1 MSSSHEFA
9 VSLSQ
14 GNWDLHRNGS
24 VDQARH
30 AEKIRHVIRGNLR
43 KIVSSENII
52 MSDGKRIVKVPVRSI
67 DHPRFR
73 YDPQNEKHTGG
84 GTGDSKVGDLV
95 APGPDQG
102 TGSRGAGKEPGT
114 DYIEVGIT
122 VDELAEM
129 VFEDL
134 RLPNLQQK
142 GTDEIETTTHRFT
155 DLRKRGSLSN
165 LDKRRTVRENIA
177 RNARLGNPRQFTEI
191 SEEDLRFRTWT
202 QATRRESNAVVIAMR
217 DVSASMGEFEKYISR
232 SFYFWMVRFLRTKY
246 NNVKIVFI
254 THHTEA
260 QEVDEDKFFNLG
272 ESGGTRVSSAYE
284 LSLRTINERF
294 DPDRWNIYPFHF
306 SDGDN
311 WGEIDNQR
319 CLELVERH
327 LAICNIF
334 GYGEIDETPMQQ
346 LSTLMNAFSGI
357 TDERFIGVTITQK
370 EDVYPALQR
379 FFGKQTREGAV
390 SRA

>member
-1 MSSSHEFA
+1 MFKSPEFT
-9 VSLSQ
+9 VSLTQ
-14 GNWDLHRNGS
+14 GNWDLHRKGS

-30 AEKIRHVIRGNLR
+30 AEKLKDAIRGNLPE
-43 KIVSSENII
+43 IVSSENII
-52 MSDGKRIVKVPVRSI
+52 MSDGKHTVKVPIRSI
-67 DHPRFR
+67 DHPRFK
-73 YDPQNEKHTGG
+73 YDTEKERHTGA
-84 GTGDSKVGDLV
+84 GTGDSKVGDPV
-95 APGPDQG
+95 APGPDQSSSG
-102 TGSRGAGKEPGT
+102 RGAGREPGI

-142 GTDEIETTTHRFT
+142 GTDEIETTTYKFT
-155 DLRKRGSLSN
+155 ERRRTGPLSN
-165 LDKRRTVRENIA
+165 LDKRRTVFENIA
-177 RNARLGNPRQFTEI
+177 RNARLRRPRRFAKI

-202 QATRRESNAVVIAMR
+202 QTTRRENNAVVIAMR
-217 DVSASMGEFEKYISR
+217 DVSASMGEFEKYITR

-260 QEVDEDKFFNLG
+260 QEVDEGRFFNLG

-284 LSLRTINERF
+284 LSLQIINARF
-294 DPDRWNIYPFHF
+294 DPSRWNIYPFHF

-311 WGEIDNQR
+311 WGEDDNRR
-319 CLELVERH
+319 CLGLVEKH

-334 GYGEIDETPMQQ
+334 GYGEIDENPAQQ
-346 LSTLMNAFSGI
+346 LSTLMKTFYEIA
-357 TDERFIGVTITQK
+357 DKRFVGVTITQK

-379 FFGKQTREGAV
+379 FFGEQIREGAV
-390 SRA
+390 NRA

>member
-1 MSSSHEFA
+1 MSSSPEFA

-30 AEKIRHVIRGNLR
+30 AEKLKDAIRENLR
-43 KIVSSENII
+43 GIVSNENII
-52 MSDGKRIVKVPVRSI
+52 MSDGKSIVKVPIRSI

-73 YDPQNEKHTGG
+73 YDLQNEKHTGT

-102 TGSRGAGKEPGT
+102 SSGKGAGREPGI

-142 GTDEIETTTHRFT
+142 GTDEIETTTYKFT
-155 DLRKRGSLSN
+155 ERRRTGPLSN
-165 LDKRRTVRENIA
+165 LNKRRTILENIA
-177 RNARLGNPRQFTEI
+177 RNARLRKPRRFAGI

-202 QATRRESNAVVIAMR
+202 QTTKRESNAVVIAMR

-260 QEVDEDKFFNLG
+260 QEVDEDKFFNRG

-284 LSLRTINERF
+284 LSLQIINERF
-294 DPDRWNIYPFHF
+294 DPASWNIYPFHF

-311 WGEIDNQR
+311 WGEDDNQR
-319 CLELVERH
+319 CLGLVEKH

-334 GYGEIDETPMQQ
+334 GYGEIDENPMQQ
-346 LSTLMNAFSGI
+346 LSTLMKTFSGI
-357 TDERFIGVTITQK
+357 TDKRFVGVTITQK

-379 FFGKQTREGAV
+379 FFGEQTREGVV